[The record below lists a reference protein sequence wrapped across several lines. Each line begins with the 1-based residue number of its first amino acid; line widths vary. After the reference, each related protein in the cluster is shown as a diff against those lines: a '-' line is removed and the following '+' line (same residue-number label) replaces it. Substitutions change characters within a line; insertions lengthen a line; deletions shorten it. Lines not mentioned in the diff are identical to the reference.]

1 MPIPEAAE
9 GAVELRVLGQV
20 ELCPVT
26 DGPVRLSGL
35 ERGLLSLA
43 AFGGGLTTTSLSEW
57 LWGDA
62 PPPSARNRVQALVS
76 GIRRKA
82 GGAGSTVLLT
92 DGSGYR
98 LDARL
103 RVDLT
108 TWEQLVCRART
119 ARAQGPQES
128 LHLYEQAL
136 DLFGDKP
143 LQGAPETP
151 AVQLE
156 RDRLSHA
163 RLTVLEERIDTALV
177 VGRLDGLVAELAA
190 LTNRHPY
197 NETFLAQFVL
207 ALAACGQ
214 QAKALEVYRT
224 AYHRLDDE
232 LGVEPSP
239 RLQEAHRRVL
249 SGEVPQP
256 APVSTGSAAGE
267 PKPQPAA
274 SELKTPETPAKPQ
287 PAPSD
292 PSPTP
297 ARDIVGTVAE
307 SLPSPVPS
315 VGQALP
321 TPRTLPRRPHGFLGR
336 EPELETISAAG
347 ACSTEA
353 AATVLVTGLAGVGKS
368 ALVVEAGARVR
379 DTFPG
384 GTLYVDVSSEQ
395 STGEADSVIAVFLH
409 LLGVMPEAIPE
420 TPAARAG
427 LYRSLI
433 DGRRLLVVLDN
444 VDHRADQIDQSLLD
458 LLPTSAG
465 SMALV
470 TARTPPSRLQPTHHL
485 RLRPLPTQ
493 DAVRLLAGVAG
504 AERVEADPAAAEEL
518 ASHTGCLPLALRLVG
533 GRLAQRPDLSVRR
546 MARRLQDI
554 ARGLD
559 DIETGGP
566 ENASVR
572 ASLTMVWDR
581 LPERTRQTAALLAV
595 LPLQTFSPWV
605 PQALLDDQVAGE
617 RAMDALIDASFV
629 EPVIVPGHEAQY
641 RLHNLVARFAREHA
655 PVSEA
660 EAEAAVLSVSA
671 SLLVLV
677 EGYRHAF
684 PLQFLPA
691 APPPRDA
698 RQDERRVTIE
708 VETGLDSDEAREAC
722 MTALEAVRSC
732 ARAVAHHRP
741 QLAWR
746 LLAAAGNAH
755 HVSPE
760 HLSWLAACESV
771 TAELAQDCEDQRLGR
786 AVLSVARAWH
796 QHDHLGRSTPAL
808 TLASQARRDLTLL
821 GAATQAAAA
830 GLVASHAAL
839 ALGRRDTAE
848 AELARAADLLSR
860 HPDRSLEGW
869 THIVRGEL
877 HNDYDEL
884 VQSRHEFTTARSL
897 LDDSADRLAH
907 ALATVYLSRT
917 CRRLGEL
924 EIAQQLVRES
934 LVVLQRFGAE
944 HLFTVALDASAEV
957 EAALGDGA
965 AALDHATV
973 AHQRAVAAQDAFL
986 TARTSRTRGRA
997 LLALGRL
1004 AEAADEFRRSVDAF
1018 AVLGRDLSVAGTL
1031 RDLAH
1036 VQRLQ
1041 GQAAAAKESTRR
1053 EQAALARAGV
1063 VPDEVDL
1070 AEHQPAGGLL
1080 R

>member
-20 ELCPVT
+20 ELCLRS
-26 DGPVRLSGL
+26 DQPVRLSGL

-82 GGAGSTVLLT
+82 GGAGNTVLLT

-108 TWEQLVCRART
+108 AWEQLVCRARS
-119 ARAQGPQES
+119 ARAEAPLES

-136 DLFGDKP
+136 GLCTENP
-143 LQGAPETP
+143 LQGAPETA

-163 RLTVLEERIDTALV
+163 RLTVLEERIDTALG
-177 VGRLDGLVAELAA
+177 VGRLDGLVADLAA

-214 QAKALEVYRT
+214 QAKALEVYRC

-239 RLQEAHRRVL
+239 RLKEAHHRVL
-249 SGEVPQP
+249 AGDVPHP
-256 APVSTGSAAGE
+256 AMVSTGSVAGE
-267 PKPQPAA
+267 PQ
-274 SELKTPETPAKPQ
+274 PQ
-287 PAPSD
+287 PAPSEPETPERPD
-292 PSPTP
+292 PAPTDAT
-297 ARDIVGTVAE
+297 ARSSREVDEVVTE
-307 SLPSPVPS
+307 SLPAPASA
-315 VGQALP
+315 VGTALP

-336 EPELETISAAG
+336 DPELEAVTAA
-347 ACSTEA
+347 AASSTGS

-368 ALVVEAGARVR
+368 ALAVEAGARLR
-379 DTFPG
+379 ETFPG

-395 STGEADSVIAVFLH
+395 STGETDSVIAVFLH
-409 LLGVMPEAIPE
+409 LLGVMPEAVPE

-444 VDHRADQIDQSLLD
+444 VDHRGEHLDESLLA
-458 LLPTSAG
+458 LLPTSVG
-465 SMALV
+465 SMAIV
-470 TARTPPSRLQPTHHL
+470 TSRTPPSRLQPTHHV
-485 RLRPLPTQ
+485 RLRPLPTEH
-493 DAVRLLAGVAG
+493 AVRLLAEVAG
-504 AERVEADPAAAEEL
+504 TERVEADPAAAREL
-518 ASHTGCLPLALRLVG
+518 TRHTGCLPLAIRLVG

-559 DIETGGP
+559 DIETGGS

-572 ASLTMVWDR
+572 ASLTIVWDR
-581 LPERTRQTAALLAV
+581 LPERTRRTAALLAV
-595 LPLQTFSPWV
+595 LPMETFSPWV
-605 PQALLDDQVAGE
+605 PQALLDDEVAGE

-655 PVSEA
+655 PVGEDD
-660 EAEAAVLSVSA
+660 AEAAMLAVS
-671 SLLVLV
+671 SCLLALV
-677 EGYRHAF
+677 EGHRESF

-698 RQDERRVTIE
+698 EQDGWRAPIE
-708 VETGLDSDEAREAC
+708 VEAGLDADEAREGC

-732 ARAVAHHRP
+732 ARAIAPHRP

-755 HVSPE
+755 HLSPD
-760 HLSWLAACESV
+760 HATWLAACESV
-771 TAELAQDCEDQRLGR
+771 TAGLSQVCEDQRLGR
-786 AVLSVARAWH
+786 AMLSLAKAWH
-796 QHDHLGRSTPAL
+796 LHDHLGRSAPAL
-808 TLASQARRDLTLL
+808 ALASQARRDLTLL
-821 GAATQAAAA
+821 GAGTQAAAA

-839 ALGRRDTAE
+839 AVGRRETAE
-848 AELARAADLLSR
+848 DELAKATDLLSR
-860 HPDRSLEGW
+860 HPDRVLEGW

-884 VQSRHEFTTARSL
+884 EQSRREFTTAREL
-897 LDDSADRLAH
+897 LDDCPDRLAH
-907 ALATVYLSRT
+907 ALATVFLSRT
-917 CRRLGEL
+917 CRRLGQL
-924 EIAQQLVRES
+924 GLAQQLVRES
-934 LVVLQRFGAE
+934 LVALQRFGAE
-944 HLFTVALDASAEV
+944 HLVTVALDASAEV

-965 AALDHATV
+965 AALEHATA